1 MSEARKCD
9 RCHGYFELSEE
20 EQKDRRLPYD
30 MKGTYVKIMLFGRYG
45 EVENSVRRFDLCP
58 KCVEL
63 LDKWL
68 ENPDS
73 WKPEDCLTYIGD
85 GSNVDRSNGATEK
98 ELELAS
104 KLNDAKIYIAQ
115 LKSELGYTMTK
126 EEIEFMKDIHNFTDE
141 DISEAAKF
149 VETKSSE
156 AVKLNE
162 YGCPHDK
169 CCDCPHFSKEPN
181 PFNVH
186 DHKGIYK
193 CNDKNIYI
201 SGNCSRPDVSDMTPN
216 DFCNLG
222 CNFVK
227 EITEESEYK
236 DPCKSCHNGVC
247 EQCDYGYI
255 SEEEKKKRWLERN
268 KKEVKLSD
276 PYEDGG
282 L

>member
-9 RCHGYFELSEE
+9 RCRGYFELSAED
-20 EQKDRRLPYD
+20 QKNRDYPYD

-45 EVENSVRRFDLCP
+45 EVENSVRWYDLCP
-58 KCVEL
+58 NCIES

-68 ENPDS
+68 ENPDIE
-73 WKPEDCLTYIGD
+73 KPDCT
-85 GSNVDRSNGATEK
+85 DRSNGATEK

-115 LKSELGYTMTK
+115 LKNELGYAMTK
-126 EEIEFMKDIHNFTDE
+126 EEIGFMKGIHNFTDE

-149 VETKSSE
+149 VETKS
-156 AVKLNE
+156 LNE
-162 YGCPHDK
+162 YGCPHYK

-181 PFNVH
+181 PFNGN
-186 DHKGIYK
+186 DHNGIYK

-201 SGNCSRPDVSDMTPN
+201 SGNCSRPDISDMTPK

-227 EITEESEYK
+227 ETTEDLEYK

-268 KKEVKLSD
+268 KKEEK
-276 PYEDGG
+276 
-282 L
+282 